1 MLATLVQVL
10 GLITISAGIGWIFPP
25 AGVVALG
32 VGIILFGIAMERGK

>member
-1 MLATLVQVL
+1 MSATLIQAL

-32 VGIILFGIAMERGK
+32 VGIILFGIAIERGK